1 MKMEEGSRDGWNH
14 SLDAEQDVGRDC
26 RRDQLVLLS
35 SMCQMLVI
43 WSMTSAGAITVYH
56 HIGRAALCRK
66 DLLTVIDVEREL
78 GRSAQ
83 MALCM
88 TCVEQ
93 LL

>member
-1 MKMEEGSRDGWNH
+1 
-14 SLDAEQDVGRDC
+14 
-26 RRDQLVLLS
+26 
-35 SMCQMLVI
+35 MLVI

-66 DLLTVIDVEREL
+66 DLLMVIDVKREL
-78 GRSAQ
+78 GKSTQ